1 MKTQKALPVLFFIA
15 VFCLAGALPSWAQ
28 LEVPKVVSGRAVLS
42 KSAVHP
48 GEAVKVAVVLKIEKG
63 WHINSDDPGDEFM
76 FPSSLAFE
84 EAAEFSIQAVA
95 FPKPKAATFEY
106 SDFELRVY
114 EDEAVI
120 GAIIQIAGDLKPGS
134 FKLSGAFKYQ
144 ACDNKSCIMP
154 QDLLFE
160 IPVEV
165 VAAGVETKDVEP
177 ELFAKI
183 EFRDKS

>member
-15 VFCLAGALPSWAQ
+15 VFCLAGAAPSWAQ

-48 GEAVKVAVVLKIEKG
+48 GEAVKIAVVLKIEKG
-63 WHINSDDPGDEFM
+63 WHINSDNPGDEFM
-76 FPSSLAFE
+76 FPSSIAFE
-84 EAAEFSIQAVA
+84 EATEFSIQAVV
-95 FPKPKAATFEY
+95 FPKPKEAKFEY

-120 GAIIQIAGDLKPGS
+120 GALIQIAGDLKPGS

-154 QDLLFE
+154 QDLPFE

-183 EFRDKS
+183 EFKDKG